1 MQTKEYFLSEAIK
14 EAKKAQKFG
23 EVPVGA
29 VITLNDKIIARGRN
43 KSITSNDPSAHAEI
57 VAIRNAGKKLN
68 NYRLDGCKLYVT
80 VEPCPM
86 CAGAL
91 IWARIS
97 ELVFGAYDTKS
108 GACGSVINILSN
120 KKFNHHIKAT
130 GGVLEPKCR
139 TIIQK
144 FFSNRRK

>member
-29 VITLNDKIIARGRN
+29 VITLNDKIIARGHN